1 MNTNRKGTFQDLNA
15 LFVFG
20 ACTVLIIH
28 ILGFFVENQTD
39 YPWNGDIEAIS
50 LILLR
55 FGRSLFIFAT
65 GMLLFYWH
73 QKKQMDWAAFWR
85 KRWRVIV
92 LPYII
97 WTAIFTGF
105 QLQTINPVEL
115 AGPFFHSL
123 FTGSSFYHLYYIP
136 LYLQL
141 NLLFFLTK
149 PWIERYLSLK
159 MLGVL
164 FLGQI
169 GLYMLYQALF
179 VDSLWAIDWSAN
191 AFLGLI
197 QHSYVAGQNY
207 FYMYIFTFALGA
219 YAGLHVEEWRAWT
232 TRLRLVAYV
241 VTIVSGAV
249 IMTKYLNGSKS
260 YAESLNIFDPLYLIY
275 TLSFLV
281 AFYSLSRYL
290 GSLPTLGAWLSRLA
304 KQNMAIYIVHPL
316 ILFLLESYVIFRL
329 DWSTPI
335 LMLAMFVITPPLC
348 IFLYE
353 HTLISHWTR
362 GGRPKPKSKAVYRVE
377 AHKA

>member
-1 MNTNRKGTFQDLNA
+1 MNSNRKGTFQDLNA

-92 LPYII
+92 LPYMI

-123 FTGSSFYHLYYIP
+123 FTGSSFYHLYYIS

-141 NLLFFLTK
+141 NVLFFLTK
-149 PWIERYLSLK
+149 PLIERYMSMKVLV
-159 MLGVL
+159 VL

-169 GLYMLYQALF
+169 GLYMLYEALF
-179 VDSLWAIDWSAN
+179 VDGMWAIDWTAN
-191 AFLGLI
+191 PLLSLV

-207 FYMYIFTFALGA
+207 FYMYVFTFALGA
-219 YAGLHVEEWRAWT
+219 YAGLNVEKWRTWT
-232 TRLRLVAYV
+232 YRLQSISYA
-241 VTIVSGAV
+241 VTIVTGAW
-249 IMTKYLNGSKS
+249 IMIRYLNGTKS
-260 YAESLNIFDPLYLIY
+260 YAESLNIFDPLYLVY
-275 TLSFLV
+275 TLSFLL

-290 GSLPTLGAWLSRLA
+290 GALPVIGKWLSRLA
-304 KQNMAIYIVHPL
+304 KQNMAIYMVHPL
-316 ILFLLESYVIFRL
+316 ILFLMESYVIFRL
-329 DWSTPI
+329 DWSTPLI
-335 LMLAMFVITPPLC
+335 MLAMFVITPPLC

-362 GGRPKPKSKAVYRVE
+362 GGKPKSKPVYHME